1 MCPFFTTDDDDAA
14 RRFINLIDEL
24 YDRQVNLVVL
34 AAALHASFIEE
45 EGLLSLF
52 RGTSSRLTEMK
63 SKEYLAKPHVS
74 S

>member
-1 MCPFFTTDDDDAA
+1 MPIFSPEDDDAA

-34 AAALHASFIEE
+34 AAALPDE
-45 EGLLSLF
+45 LY
-52 RGTSSRLTEMK
+52 RGRRLAKPFQRTSSRLTEMK

>member
-1 MCPFFTTDDDDAA
+1 M
-14 RRFINLIDEL
+14 IDEL

-34 AAALHASFIEE
+34 AAALPDELYKGKRLAKAF
-45 EGLLSLF
+45 L
-52 RGTSSRLTEMK
+52 RTSSRLMEMK